1 MNFLNPSLLFG
12 LFAVSI
18 PILIHLLNLR
28 KIKKVEF
35 STLMFLKEIQK
46 SKMRRIKLKQI
57 ILLALRVMAIVFL
70 VLCFANPVYEGYAG
84 NNDNFSG
91 YTTLIFI
98 DDSFSMAARD
108 SKGQYLAQAKDAV
121 KKILESHKESDDIYL
136 IPASKTDFKG
146 NKVLF
151 DSFTE
156 LYDSLE
162 KISISYKPAD
172 INEIISFSDKIL
184 KNSAK
189 PNKEIFIISDFSQIN
204 FNPDNGLTPAISETK
219 DNSVNAYLIKIGNR
233 EINNLSIDSFV
244 VTSKIIEK
252 NKDVKI
258 KVFINNHSRYNVYNK
273 TVNLI
278 IDNEL
283 KGERVIDVSSFD
295 KKEIE
300 FSFKSDHSGNV
311 NGIVEITQS
320 EFQDEE
326 IIQDNKY
333 YFSLY
338 IPESFNI
345 GVIYEKPED
354 FYFIDLALRTAGSI
368 LSDSIK
374 MKSNLFNV
382 TSERTVTESI
392 LKNSVLFI
400 SGKNSFTDYESQ
412 ILRDFVSD
420 GGGLFIF
427 PGNSIDINNYNSTIL
442 NKLNFVK
449 IENMNS
455 NKEENNKLKF
465 DKVDFEN
472 PVLSE
477 IFLNRNLN
485 STSGNF
491 NIDSPEINSFFSL
504 LPNEKARQIIT
515 LTNNRPFLVE
525 SKLSKGKVII
535 SSVSARDDQSDLPLK
550 TIFVPLIIRSIYY
563 LSNNFEYQKEYIA
576 GKSNLISVREIK
588 NINDMVLP
596 DKSDI
601 KPELDLINPNEN
613 YLYLPYSDL
622 TSGTGFYSLKDSSGA
637 EFDFALNKNSI
648 ESNMTVSEND
658 DITDYFKKNGI
669 QNVKLIEKSDDILS
683 AVEESSSGLSLW
695 KYFLIG
701 ALLFIAGELFLS
713 KKLEKS

>member
-1 MNFLNPSLLFG
+1 MNFLNPAILFG

-57 ILLALRVMAIVFL
+57 ILLALRVMAIIFL

-84 NNDNFSG
+84 NNDNSSS
-91 YTTLIFI
+91 YSTLIFI

-108 SKGQYLAQAKDAV
+108 SKGQYLSQAKDAV
-121 KKILESHKESDDIYL
+121 KKILETHKESDDVYL
-136 IPASKTDFKG
+136 IPASKIDFDG
-146 NKVLF
+146 NKILF
-151 DSFTE
+151 DSFNE

-162 KISISYKPAD
+162 KINISQKPAD
-172 INEIISFSDKIL
+172 INEIMSFSDKIL
-184 KNSAK
+184 KTSAK
-189 PNKEIFIISDFSQIN
+189 PNKEIFIISDFNQIN
-204 FNPDNGLTPAISETK
+204 FNQENSIPPSFSETS
-219 DNSVNAYLIKIGNR
+219 DNSVNAYLIRIGNR

-244 VTSKIIEK
+244 VISKIIEK

-258 KVFINNHSRYNVYNK
+258 KAFLNNHSRYNVYNK

-283 KGERVIDVSSFD
+283 KGERIVDINSFD

-300 FSFKSDHSGNV
+300 FSFKSDHSGNI

-320 EFQDEE
+320 EFQDDE

-338 IPESFNI
+338 IPESFNL

-382 TSERTVTESI
+382 TSERTINESI
-392 LKNSVLFI
+392 LKKDVVFI

-412 ILRDFVSD
+412 MLRDFVSD

-427 PGNSIDINNYNSTIL
+427 PGNSTDINNYNSTIL
-442 NKLNFVK
+442 NKLDFVK
-449 IENMNS
+449 IEDLNS
-455 NKEENNKLKF
+455 SKDENNKLKF

-472 PVLSE
+472 PILSE
-477 IFLNRNLN
+477 IFLNRKLN

-491 NIDSPEINSFFSL
+491 NIDSPEINSFFRL

-515 LTNNRPFLVE
+515 LTNNRPFLIE

-535 SSVSARDDQSDLPLK
+535 SSVSAREDQSDLPLK

-576 GKSNLISVREIK
+576 GKSNLISVRELK
-588 NINDMVLP
+588 SINEMMLP
-596 DKSDI
+596 DQSVI
-601 KPELDLINPNEN
+601 KPELELINPNEN
-613 YLYLPYSDL
+613 YLYLPYSGL

-658 DITDYFKKNGI
+658 DITDYFKKNGF
-669 QNVKLIEKSDDILS
+669 QNVKLIEKSEDILS
-683 AVEESSSGLSLW
+683 AVEESNSGLSLW

>member
-108 SKGQYLAQAKDAV
+108 SKGQYLGQAKDAV

-189 PNKEIFIISDFSQIN
+189 PNKEIFIISDFNQIN
-204 FNPDNGLTPAISETK
+204 FNPDNGLPPAFSETK
-219 DNSVNAYLIKIGNR
+219 DNSVNAYLVKIGNR
-233 EINNLSIDSFV
+233 EINNLSIDSFI

-283 KGERVIDVSSFD
+283 KGERVVDVSSFD

-320 EFQDEE
+320 EFQDDE

-382 TSERTVTESI
+382 TSERTVNESI
-392 LKNSVLFI
+392 LKNNVVFI
-400 SGKNSFTDYESQ
+400 SGKKSFTDYESQ

-449 IENMNS
+449 IEDLNS

-596 DKSDI
+596 DKSEI

-648 ESNMTVSEND
+648 ESNLTVSEND

-669 QNVKLIEKSDDILS
+669 QNVKLIEKSEDILS
-683 AVEESSSGLSLW
+683 AVDESSSGLSLW

>member
-1 MNFLNPSLLFG
+1 MNYLNPSLLFG

-108 SKGQYLAQAKDAV
+108 SKGQYLGQAKDAV

-189 PNKEIFIISDFSQIN
+189 PNKEIFIISDFNQIN
-204 FNPDNGLTPAISETK
+204 FNPDNGLPPTFSETK
-219 DNSVNAYLIKIGNR
+219 DNSVNAYLVKIGNR
-233 EINNLSIDSFV
+233 EINNLSIDSFI

-283 KGERVIDVSSFD
+283 KGERVVDVSSFD

-320 EFQDEE
+320 EFQDDE

-382 TSERTVTESI
+382 TSERTVNESI
-392 LKNSVLFI
+392 LKNNVVFI
-400 SGKNSFTDYESQ
+400 SGKKSFTDYESQ

-449 IENMNS
+449 IEDLNS

-596 DKSDI
+596 DKSEI

-648 ESNMTVSEND
+648 ESNLTVSEND

-669 QNVKLIEKSDDILS
+669 QNVKLIEKSEDILS
-683 AVEESSSGLSLW
+683 AVDESSSGLSLW